1 MKNQTLTTE
10 KNITMRKAQELGLAT
25 RGDSFNMNP
34 ADIEI
39 NWEENPRKDYG
50 TEDEQNELKESIRL
64 NGIMLPIHVYSVGS
78 KFKLGHGFRRMKAV
92 TELLAEGLDI
102 RVPVIKIE
110 TNEEAI
116 LLAHF
121 TLNTGKPLTDLEIG
135 ETLNRLCKLLGEDNF
150 TNISKRSGI
159 EYQKVVRLV
168 NLVRNASTQVKT
180 AIANDEMS
188 VTTAIELVAV
198 TSGVAEQNEV
208 LAELKE
214 TAEVTKSGKKK
225 LTVKAVQ
232 NATKKTA
239 TTPKAKKVTANSDSY
254 TYLWTIL
261 EQAESTEL
269 NTKMQKLLMKVEEGL
284 STEELVGFV
293 NS

>member
-1 MKNQTLTTE
+1 MKNQTTE
-10 KNITMRKAQELGLAT
+10 KNITLRNAQTLGLAT
-25 RGDSFNMNP
+25 RSDAFKMNP
-34 ADIEI
+34 ADIKI
-39 NWEENPRKDYG
+39 DWSKNPREDYG
-50 TEDEQNELKESIRL
+50 NLEEHNELKESIRL
-64 NGIMLPIHVYSVGS
+64 NGVMMPLYVHSVGNDIYLS
-78 KFKLGHGFRRMKAV
+78 HGFRRMQAV
-92 TELLAEGLDI
+92 TELLAEGI
-102 RVPVIKIE
+102 EMRVPVIQME
-110 TNEEAI
+110 SNEEAI

-284 STEELVGFV
+284 STEELVDFV